1 MVDDV
6 SLQIPVN
13 VMLDIQEQIAKRVS
27 KTCIESIKHPYCLLS
42 SIQNQY
48 IAYPQYHFLYSN
60 MLPTVSKWR

>member
-13 VMLDIQEQIAKRVS
+13 VRLDIQEQIAKRVS
-27 KTCIESIKHPYCLLS
+27 KTCIECIKQPFCHIG

-48 IAYPQYHFLYSN
+48 IAYPQ
-60 MLPTVSKWR
+60 